1 MIKYHKML
9 ITERRVISQY
19 FFSQNFQTILVNSF
33 QSQKSNLEKIV
44 RYPFTFC
51 TIFYLNS
58 NKDIFG
64 L

>member
-1 MIKYHKML
+1 ML
-9 ITERRVISQY
+9 ITERRVISQHFSRKIFKP
-19 FFSQNFQTILVNSF
+19 FFLILFN
-33 QSQKSNLEKIV
+33 SQKSNLEKIV
-44 RYPFTFC
+44 RYSFTFC